1 MGHIKLRAPFDIYIY
16 IMISSINSILYL
28 SNKYNLPSDVSK
40 CIFIHL
46 QNDAAT
52 IIINKWYKH
61 IFLHNSLLI
70 NLINK
75 LNIKRGYDHFT
86 ETIFYYYDLYEE
98 HNFKIL
104 KYCFKKINIS
114 ICDKLWWINNPI
126 NFLRNGSYFVD
137 ETNSNNNTILK
148 NYYECISLIYYK
160 KLIY

>member
-1 MGHIKLRAPFDIYIY
+1 MSFGTHKTTCTF
-16 IMISSINSILYL
+16 IMISSINTILYL

-46 QNDAAT
+46 QNNAAT

-70 NLINK
+70 NLINN

-114 ICDKLWWINNPI
+114 ICDKIWWINNPLT
-126 NFLRNGSYFVD
+126 FLRNGSYFID

-148 NYYECISLIYYK
+148 DYYECISLIHNK
-160 KLIY
+160 KLLD